1 MVGLSAENL
10 IEDPKKSTLEIGENE
25 DVMMRGSGSKFMQ
38 KSSFLPSVG
47 KQVHINLNS
56 SFTKKKHSARA

>member
-47 KQVHINLNS
+47 K
-56 SFTKKKHSARA
+56 